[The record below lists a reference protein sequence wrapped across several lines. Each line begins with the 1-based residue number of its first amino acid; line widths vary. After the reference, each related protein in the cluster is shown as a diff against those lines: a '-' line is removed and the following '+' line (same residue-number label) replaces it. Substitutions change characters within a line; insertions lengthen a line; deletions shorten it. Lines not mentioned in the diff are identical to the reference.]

1 MTVVTRLSLQSGD
14 RDALDGVVADIA
26 ATCRRKGAEL
36 KGPHS
41 DSPVDH
47 RVSLYRG
54 LDGDRDDQFDP
65 WTYTVFKRR
74 MELYGHEDLARDILK
89 WEFPD
94 SVQVEAEVEQVSRM
108 N

>member
-26 ATCRRKGAEL
+26 ETCRRKGAEL

-47 RVSLYRG
+47 HVARYRR
-54 LDGDRDDQFDP
+54 LDGDPASRFSD
-65 WTYTVFKRR
+65 WRYTVFKRR
-74 MELYGHEDLARDILK
+74 LELYGHEELARAII
-89 WEFPD
+89 EREYPD
-94 SVQVEAEVEQVSRM
+94 SIQIEAEVERVSRM
-108 N
+108 R

>member
-26 ATCRRKGAEL
+26 ETCRRKGAEL

-47 RVSLYRG
+47 HVPLYRRLQADSG
-54 LDGDRDDQFDP
+54 EQYP
-65 WTYTVFKRR
+65 TWNYTVFKRR
-74 MELYGHEDLARDILK
+74 VELYGHEELARDILQ
-89 WEFPD
+89 WDYPD
-94 SVQVEAEVEQVSRM
+94 SVQVEADIEQVSRM
-108 N
+108 G